1 MLDDVDRLTTPITFH
16 FGDND
21 PFIPNEQVD
30 AIKAA
35 TAGMNNVHVH
45 VHEGAGHAFD
55 NHLAPHFSQPDA
67 AAEAWRQTTTELY
80 ARIGGV
86 GRGA

>member
-1 MLDDVDRLTTPITFH
+1 
-16 FGDND
+16 
-21 PFIPNEQVD
+21 
-30 AIKAA
+30 
-35 TAGMNNVHVH
+35 MNNVHVH